1 MAVQGKTT
9 FPSLLYNYLLA
20 YDQVSVHLM
29 ETEMFSSSF
38 SFLHLHG
45 YCTGRVG

>member
-20 YDQVSVHLM
+20 YDQVSVHLT